1 MGTSEQRRAELGTFL
16 RARRSQLDRAAV
28 GLPQAGRRR
37 ITGLRREEVATLSA
51 VSVTWYTWLEQ
62 GRDVNPSRQV
72 LDALATTLRL
82 SNTEHGYLLSLAGY
96 TAAAATPRPAPQAP
110 AHVQRLM
117 DHLHGMPAYAITH
130 DWSICGW
137 NQAYQA
143 LYPNVA
149 SVAAQDRNLL
159 WLVFTDPFVRRLL
172 PDWEITSRHFLAE
185 FRAEAGTRL
194 GDPDC
199 ATLIQRLNTRSS
211 EFAAGWSAHSVEGF
225 ASRRR
230 AFLTPA
236 GQLTFEHHRLAPADC
251 KDIHLV
257 IYMPADADTAQRL
270 IRLQECH
277 HNVQERG
284 PIVRSYARRRLGP
297 AGPDRS
303 PSAGP

>member
-1 MGTSEQRRAELGTFL
+1 MSTSQQRRTELGAFL

-28 GLPQAGRRR
+28 GLPEAGRRR

-82 SNTEHGYLLSLAGY
+82 SNTEHDYLLSLVGY
-96 TAAAATPRPAPQAP
+96 TPAVATPRPAPDAP

-117 DHLHGMPAYAITH
+117 AHLQGMPAYAIAS

-137 NQAYQA
+137 NQAYKA

-149 SVAAQDRNLL
+149 RVPAQDRNLL

-172 PDWEITSRHFLAE
+172 PDWEITSSHFLAE
-185 FRAEAGTRL
+185 FRAEVGTRL

-199 ATLIQRLNTRSS
+199 AALIQRLNTHSS

-236 GQLTFEHHRLAPADC
+236 GELIFEHHRLTPADF
-251 KDIHLV
+251 KDIHIV
-257 IYMPADADTAQRL
+257 IYTPVDDDTAQRL
-270 IRLQECH
+270 AQLQDWQQRL
-277 HNVQERG
+277 R
-284 PIVRSYARRRLGP
+284 
-297 AGPDRS
+297 
-303 PSAGP
+303 PSARIALLDRP

>member
-1 MGTSEQRRAELGTFL
+1 MSTSEQRRAELGAFL
-16 RARRSQLDRAAV
+16 RARRSQLDRTAV
-28 GLPQAGRRR
+28 GLPGGGRRR

-82 SNTEHGYLLSLAGY
+82 SNTEHDYLLSLAGY
-96 TAAAATPRPAPQAP
+96 AAAAATPRPAPDVP

-117 DHLHGMPAYAITH
+117 DHLHGMPAYAIAP

-137 NQAYQA
+137 NKAYEA
-143 LYPNVA
+143 LYPNVGR
-149 SVAAQDRNLL
+149 VAAQDRNLL

-172 PDWEITSRHFLAE
+172 PDWAITSSHFLAE
-185 FRAEAGTRL
+185 FRAEAGARL

-199 ATLIQRLNTRSS
+199 AALIQRLNTYSS
-211 EFAAGWSAHSVEGF
+211 EFATGWSAHSVEGF

-236 GQLTFEHHRLAPADC
+236 GQLTFEHHRLAPADF

-257 IYMPADADTAQRL
+257 IYTPADDDTAQRL
-270 IRLQECH
+270 TQLQDCR
-277 HNVQERG
+277 HNVGERG
-284 PIVRSYARRRLGP
+284 RLD
-297 AGPDRS
+297 AI
-303 PSAGP
+303 